1 MSNKLLFIGLNGF
14 AGSGKDTVAKMLKT
28 ILSYNWDNIESCKS
42 YYKQRY
48 TNPTI
53 SATYNMHN
61 ENETMPV
68 MCIAYADQLKEICAN
83 MFGIPLERFYMNK
96 SNAWVCIND
105 KFQYTEVKPEDDN
118 IITADD
124 YYDSISNYSNSNIK
138 YWMSLR
144 EILVYVGTYVLQQDI
159 NKQIFVNIVRNK
171 INTISSI
178 NHKLKYV
185 IVTDNR
191 FIHELD
197 YIKENSGI
205 LMTIVRDSVIQ
216 LDNVAEHDLD
226 DENCYDYIIENNDG
240 YDELFEQVW
249 DIVHNDKEFNN
260 EIIELQTRDET
271 DNYLRLVD
279 CNEEI
284 SVYKLCTPL
293 NIQQTYHNDGEITMI
308 DPCGGP
314 IICVGEIIKGS
325 KSDKNPYGL
334 MISNIKFEN
343 DNFFVYV
350 DNKYWDSIPHIY

>member
-1 MSNKLLFIGLNGF
+1 MSNKLLFIGLNGY

-28 ILSYNWDNIESCKS
+28 ILSYPWDNLESCKS

-53 SATYNMHN
+53 SATFNINN

-68 MCIAYADQLKEICAN
+68 MCIAYADQLKEICSN

-105 KFQYTEVKPEDDN
+105 RFQYTEIQPEEDN

-124 YYDSISNYSNSNIK
+124 YYNSISSYINSNNK

-144 EILVYVGTYVLQQDI
+144 EILVYVGTYVLQQDV
-159 NKQIFVNIVRNK
+159 NRQIFVNIVRNK
-171 INTISSI
+171 INNIANI

-191 FIHELD
+191 FVHELD

-205 LMTIVRDSVIQ
+205 LMTITRDSVIQ
-216 LDNVAEHDLD
+216 LDNIAEHDLD

-249 DIVHNDKEFNN
+249 NIVHDDVEFRN
-260 EIIELQTRDET
+260 EIIELQTRDDVE
-271 DNYLRLVD
+271 NYLRLID
-279 CNEEI
+279 KTDIE

-293 NIQQTYHNDGEITMI
+293 KIQQSYHSDGEITMI

-314 IICVGEIIKGS
+314 ILCVGEIIKGS
-325 KSDKNPYGL
+325 KGDNNPYGL
-334 MISNIKFEN
+334 MISNIKF
-343 DNFFVYV
+343 DNEQFYIYV
-350 DNKYWDSIPHIY
+350 DNRYWDNVPQIY